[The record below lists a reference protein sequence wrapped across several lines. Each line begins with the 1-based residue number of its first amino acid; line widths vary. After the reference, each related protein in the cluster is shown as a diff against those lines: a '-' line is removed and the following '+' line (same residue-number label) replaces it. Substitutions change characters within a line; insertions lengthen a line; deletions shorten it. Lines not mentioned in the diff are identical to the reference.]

1 MKGIRSKAREFALQ
15 ALFYMDTRQNTSQ
28 EMINLFIESF
38 KVPEKAVPFF
48 IQLVKGVVS
57 AESEIDAMIEQF
69 SENWRISRMGCVDRN
84 AIRIAAY
91 EMMFCHDIPSS
102 VSINEAI
109 NLGKQFGT
117 EESGAFIN
125 GILDSIRIALEKK
138 KVQKEKKYEGQKSF
152 TE

>member
-1 MKGIRSKAREFALQ
+1 MTGIRSKAREFALQ
-15 ALFYMDTRQNTSQ
+15 ALFYMDTRQDAPL

-38 KVPEKAVPFF
+38 QPPEKAVPFF
-48 IQLVKGVVS
+48 IQLVKGVIS

-69 SENWRISRMGCVDRN
+69 SENWKISRMGCVDRN
-84 AIRIAAY
+84 AIRIAVY
-91 EMMFCHDIPSS
+91 EMMFCHDIPSK

-109 NLGKQFGT
+109 NIGKKFGT

-138 KVQKEKKYEGQKSF
+138 KVQKEKKL
-152 TE
+152 